1 MKTLL
6 LTLSWLGLAL
16 VIAPPCLAFGTGDG
30 LTQAMKNLML
40 AGTLLWFA
48 TATPLAGL
56 RRRQTDSTN
65 PTPAP
70 DR

>member
-1 MKTLL
+1 VKTLL
-6 LTLSWLGLAL
+6 LSLSLLGLAL
-16 VIAPPCLAFGTGDG
+16 VIAPPCLAFGTGAG

-56 RRRQTDSTN
+56 RQGRTAATN
-65 PTPAP
+65 PAP
-70 DR
+70 PPNR